1 MPENIQLILTEWGLK
16 TIYVIAAFII
26 GSYIIKLLSKV
37 IKRLIKKS
45 KLDPSVESFL
55 LSFIRIALKVLLI
68 VTIIGILGLP
78 TTSFAAIIG
87 AGGLALGLALQGS
100 LSNFAGGVLILV
112 LKPFVVG
119 DYIDGGGHAGTVTA
133 ITIFYTY
140 MNTIDNK
147 VIMIPN
153 GNLSNNSIVNYS
165 KNEKRRVDMVF
176 GVSYDSD
183 VDEVKKVIGEII
195 NNHELIIKDP
205 EPFVRLGKHNNSSLD
220 YTVRVWTKASD
231 YFTVYFDLNE
241 QIKKAFDENNIEIP
255 YPHMVNIVKN
265 D

>member
-1 MPENIQLILTEWGLK
+1 LTENIQLILTEWGLK

-119 DYIDGGGHAGTVTA
+119 DYIDGGGLAGTVTA
-133 ITIFYTY
+133 ITIFYT
-140 MNTIDNK
+140 
-147 VIMIPN
+147 
-153 GNLSNNSIVNYS
+153 
-165 KNEKRRVDMVF
+165 
-176 GVSYDSD
+176 
-183 VDEVKKVIGEII
+183 
-195 NNHELIIKDP
+195 
-205 EPFVRLGKHNNSSLD
+205 
-220 YTVRVWTKASD
+220 
-231 YFTVYFDLNE
+231 
-241 QIKKAFDENNIEIP
+241 
-255 YPHMVNIVKN
+255 
-265 D
+265 